1 MSNNFLSMAI
11 LFLTFFIFSS
21 YFQKANGNT
30 SVSVSENT
38 RETLEI
44 IIGGGFYPPYFSPP
58 PESECPPPSPPPVE
72 CPPPPSPPPPSPPP
86 PSPPPPSP
94 PPPSSPPPS
103 PPPPSPPPPSPP
115 PPPPVKSPPPPPP
128 PPPRPPPPPP
138 PRKPRTLSRLER
150 AYIVI
155 QRFKTTI
162 TSDPNGIIK
171 TWNGKNVCKYR
182 GFRCDKFPTDNTLT
196 VSGVNLNG
204 GNLNGNPL
212 TPVGFLDQLPD
223 LAYFHVNSNNFTGSK
238 IDKISKFRFFFE
250 LDFSNNKLTGPFPN
264 SVLGASQLTFLDLR
278 FNSIIGSVNPRVF
291 NLNLDALFLNNNQF
305 TGEIPDNLGN
315 TSALYLTL
323 ANNQFT
329 GPIPKSIGQAKIN
342 LLEVLLLNN
351 KLSGCLPYEIGLL
364 KIATV
369 FDASMNQLTGPI
381 PRSFG
386 CLEEMQLLNL
396 SFNKL
401 YGTVPEE
408 LCQLDDLSNLTLSF
422 NYFTQ
427 VGPDCRELIKRNV
440 LDVRMN
446 CILDLPFQKSKA
458 ECAAFFSINRS
469 CPDEKSMNYL
479 PCNIEDFASRK
490 ASSDGEILMPPVP
503 APSPS
508 YAALERYRKMDLP

>member
-1 MSNNFLSMAI
+1 MGNNFLSMAI

-21 YFQKANGNT
+21 CFQRANGNT
-30 SVSVSENT
+30 SPFVSQNT

-44 IIGGGFYPPYFSPP
+44 IISGGSYPPYSSPP
-58 PESECPPPSPPPVE
+58 PKSECPPSASPSPSRMPSSTITITRLPALFL
-72 CPPPPSPPPPSPPP
+72 PSSRIRMPSPSPSP
-86 PSPPPPSP
+86 SRM
-94 PPPSSPPPS
+94 PSS
-103 PPPPSPPPPSPP
+103 
-115 PPPPVKSPPPPPP
+115 
-128 PPPRPPPPPP
+128 
-138 PRKPRTLSRLER
+138 
-150 AYIVI
+150 
-155 QRFKTTI
+155 TI
-162 TSDPNGIIK
+162 TITRLKKTITYDPQGITK
-171 TWNGKNVCKYR
+171 TWKGKNVCAYKGY
-182 GFRCDKFPTDNTLT
+182 RCDKIPTDNTLRL
-196 VSGVNLNG
+196 SGVNFNG
-204 GNLNGNPL
+204 FNFNGSRL
-212 TPVGFLDQLPD
+212 TTAGFLDQLPD
-223 LAYFHVNSNNFTGSK
+223 LAYFH
-238 IDKISKFRFFFE
+238 
-250 LDFSNNKLTGPFPN
+250 
-264 SVLGASQLTFLDLR
+264 LTFLDLR
-278 FNSIIGSVNPRVF
+278 FNFITGPVNPRVF

-323 ANNQFT
+323 ANNKFI
-329 GPIPKSIGQAKIN
+329 GPIPKSIGHAKIN

-381 PRSFG
+381 PLSFG
-386 CLEEMQLLNL
+386 CLEKIQLLSL

-408 LCQLDDLSNLTLSF
+408 LCQLDDLSNLTLSY

-427 VGPDCRELIKRNV
+427 VGPECRELIKRNV

-446 CILDLPFQKSKA
+446 YILDLPFQKSKA
-458 ECAAFFSINRS
+458 ECAAFFSMERS

-479 PCNIEDFASRK
+479 PCDIEDFASRR
-490 ASSDGEILMPPVP
+490 APSDEEILMPPVP

>member
-1 MSNNFLSMAI
+1 M
-11 LFLTFFIFSS
+11 
-21 YFQKANGNT
+21 Y
-30 SVSVSENT
+30 SED
-38 RETLEI
+38 
-44 IIGGGFYPPYFSPP
+44 S
-58 PESECPPPSPPPVE
+58 
-72 CPPPPSPPPPSPPP
+72 
-86 PSPPPPSP
+86 
-94 PPPSSPPPS
+94 
-103 PPPPSPPPPSPP
+103 
-115 PPPPVKSPPPPPP
+115 K
-128 PPPRPPPPPP
+128 
-138 PRKPRTLSRLER
+138 
-150 AYIVI
+150 
-155 QRFKTTI
+155 KTV
-162 TSDPNGIIK
+162 TSDPYGIIK

-182 GFRCDKFPTDNTLT
+182 GVRCDKFPTDKTLT

-204 GNLNGNPL
+204 GNLKGNPL

-250 LDFSNNKLTGPFPN
+250 LDLSNNMLTGPFPD

-278 FNSIIGSVNPRVF
+278 FNSIIGPVNPRVF

-386 CLEEMQLLNL
+386 CLEKMQLLNL

-427 VGPDCRELIKRNV
+427 VGPDCRELIKKNV

-458 ECAAFFSINRS
+458 ECAAFFSIKRS
-469 CPDEKSMNYL
+469 CPDEKSMTYL